1 MSDRIQELEKENLRL
16 KERLSKLENPKKFN
30 KKRWHFFA
38 NFTATFITG
47 KKLKT
52 SIYNSIQ
59 EFNEQKRI
67 SLQTT
72 SDLIASIIKR
82 ITRIGVVAIL
92 FALLPTT
99 LMIYQNH
106 LLKTQNKKIQ
116 EQTYLAEA
124 SRRSAQM
131 FIMGDVFS
139 DINTELTTNKSKRLS
154 NTLVGRIIGLSRAM
168 KPYRYLVNDKLI
180 ENAISPERGQLL
192 ITLFKSDV
200 NPTFFVDQI
209 LRESDFTKS
218 ELIGA
223 NLYNVVLRDIN
234 LSGSNLSKAS
244 LVNVDGRRANLE
256 NVNLQNVDLGNAN
269 FSNSVLKNANLSG
282 AILLNTKLNNA
293 DITDVILEN
302 AIVDRADWLTYIKD
316 DLKLKGANALFEN
329 YKVDSLYSKVF
340 DAKVLTILKK

>member
-293 DITDVILEN
+293 DITDAILEN

-329 YKVDSLYSKVF
+329 YKVDSLYSKIF

>member
-1 MSDRIQELEKENLRL
+1 MSNRIEELEKENLKL
-16 KERLSKLENPKKFN
+16 KERLEKLENQKRFN
-30 KKRWHFFA
+30 KKKWQFFA
-38 NFTATFITG
+38 NFTATFIAG
-47 KKLKT
+47 KNLKT

-131 FIMGDVFS
+131 FIMGDVLS
-139 DINTELTTNKSKRLS
+139 DINSELKVSASKKLS

-168 KPYRYLVNDKLI
+168 KPYRYLVNDKLVD
-180 ENAISPERGQLL
+180 EPISPERGQLL
-192 ITLFKSDV
+192 ITLFKSDI
-200 NPTFFVDQI
+200 NPSFFVDEI

-218 ELIGA
+218 ELKEA

-234 LSGSNLSKAS
+234 LTGSNLSNAS
-244 LVNVDGRRANLE
+244 LVNVDARRANLE
-256 NVNLQNVDLGNAN
+256 DVNLENVDFGNAN
-269 FSNSVLKNANLSG
+269 FSNAVLKKANLSG
-282 AILLNTKLNNA
+282 AILLNTKLSKA
-293 DITDVILEN
+293 DLTDVILDN
-302 AIVDRADWLTYIKD
+302 AIVDRPDWLTYIKD
-316 DLKLKGANALFEN
+316 DLKLNGAQALFEN

-340 DAKVLTILKK
+340 DAKVLTVIEK

>member
-293 DITDVILEN
+293 DITDAILEN